1 MPQGP
6 ASPLAPCPLPE
17 GGPPALKKLPAR
29 CAQLVLKLCA
39 WLAGK
44 GFGQRPDARSGG
56 RGGSFLLAVSGG
68 ADSCALAC
76 LMAYAAPRLGLELHG
91 LSLDHGLRP
100 EAGAEAAYAARLCR
114 WLGFPCGVE
123 RLDVRGEAARTGQG
137 IEEAARSLR
146 YRALERRRRLLGA
159 QWTAVAHHR
168 RDLAEDMLMR
178 LVRGTGWPGLGGMA
192 SIDPARRLVR
202 PLLDEDPLALRAF
215 LASMGA
221 AHCEDPSNRDTA
233 FLRNRMRLEI
243 LPRLKAENPKIEEAL
258 LSLAR
263 LARTDQ
269 AFFQEALDRALAET
283 PWRQTPAGLRLPK
296 ALLQSLPRA
305 LRLRLYL
312 RALHA
317 LGTAGQA
324 RASTLF
330 LLDEAWEQGGRPR
343 VFELPGGARLHL
355 RRGEILLEPAPEAG
369 SRSCAETAL

>member
-29 CAQLVLKLCA
+29 SAQLVLKLCA

-159 QWTAVAHHR
+159 QWTAVA
-168 RDLAEDMLMR
+168 R
-178 LVRGTGWPGLGGMA
+178 LTEKERTLVSMKYGEGYTNKEIARSLGITETAVSTGLER
-192 SIDPARRLVR
+192 ARTRLR
-202 PLLDEDPLALRAF
+202 KELTKRKKEDP
-215 LASMGA
+215 
-221 AHCEDPSNRDTA
+221 
-233 FLRNRMRLEI
+233 
-243 LPRLKAENPKIEEAL
+243 
-258 LSLAR
+258 
-263 LARTDQ
+263 
-269 AFFQEALDRALAET
+269 
-283 PWRQTPAGLRLPK
+283 
-296 ALLQSLPRA
+296 
-305 LRLRLYL
+305 
-312 RALHA
+312 
-317 LGTAGQA
+317 
-324 RASTLF
+324 
-330 LLDEAWEQGGRPR
+330 
-343 VFELPGGARLHL
+343 V
-355 RRGEILLEPAPEAG
+355 
-369 SRSCAETAL
+369 